1 MHAGRRQRRR
11 LSPRRQPAGPSAAT
25 LAAATPE
32 LPTPLFPQAAT
43 GAPTSAAWPPVASI
57 AFYEEMFE
65 QLPAAT
71 APVTPVQAE
80 TPPAAAPRV
89 IPLPRAPQTLPALNA
104 SGGAG
109 IPQTPPARGT
119 NASTGGH
126 QTLPPVRG
134 TQTPPVRTANVT
146 TGGAQTLPPGNTNV
160 AAGGGQT
167 PPAVDPNAGTGSQ
180 PTPQRAGGMPP
191 RENADMVEIVIRD
204 RFGRPIRVER
214 VERRRLAAARAHQP
228 PPPYRFYHSYPQ
240 GRPWRVRTV
249 RAASLR
255 ISCAQRCDRTTLAMR
270 LADCTALIPS
280 DAVDPRLTAA
290 MRGHCNERAHPVP

>member
-1 MHAGRRQRRR
+1 MNLRFAGMITGCMLVGASAAAYHRTDSR
-11 LSPRRQPAGPSAAT
+11 PAAT

-32 LPTPLFPQAAT
+32 LPTPLLPQAAT

-89 IPLPRAPQTLPALNA
+89 IPLPRAPQTLPALNT

-160 AAGGGQT
+160 AAGGGKT

-228 PPPYRFYHSYPQ
+228 PPPYRLYHSYPQ
-240 GRPWRVRTV
+240 G
-249 RAASLR
+249 
-255 ISCAQRCDRTTLAMR
+255 
-270 LADCTALIPS
+270 
-280 DAVDPRLTAA
+280 
-290 MRGHCNERAHPVP
+290 GHGANGPYGLHR

>member
-1 MHAGRRQRRR
+1 MKLRFAGMITGCMLVGASAAAYHRADSR
-11 LSPRRQPAGPSAAT
+11 PAPSGAT
-25 LAAATPE
+25 LATATPE
-32 LPTPLFPQAAT
+32 LPTPAT
-43 GAPTSAAWPPVASI
+43 GAPTSAAWPPVRSV
-57 AFYEEMFE
+57 AFYGEMFE

-71 APVTPVQAE
+71 APVTPAQAE

-89 IPLPRAPQTLPALNA
+89 VRVVPLTTAPQTLPALNA

-119 NASTGGH
+119 NAGTGGQ

-134 TQTPPVRTANVT
+134 AQTPPVRTAYAG
-146 TGGAQTLPPGNTNV
+146 TGGAQTPPPGNTNV

-167 PPAVDPNAGTGSQ
+167 SPAVNPNAGTGGQ
-180 PTPQRAGGMPP
+180 PTPQRAGGAP

-228 PPPYRFYHSYPQ
+228 PPPYRLNHSYPQ
-240 GRPWRVRTV
+240 G
-249 RAASLR
+249 
-255 ISCAQRCDRTTLAMR
+255 
-270 LADCTALIPS
+270 
-280 DAVDPRLTAA
+280 PRGGGYGPYGLY
-290 MRGHCNERAHPVP
+290 R